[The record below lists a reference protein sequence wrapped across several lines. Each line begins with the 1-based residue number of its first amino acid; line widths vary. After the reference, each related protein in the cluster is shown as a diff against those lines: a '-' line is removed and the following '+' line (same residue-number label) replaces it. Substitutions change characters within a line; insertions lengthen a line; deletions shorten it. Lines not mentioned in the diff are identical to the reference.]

1 MESTVKLY
9 RVANNKSQEYMAEV
23 LSVNHK
29 TYLNKEKKR
38 TSFTANEYLKLKDEF
53 GLSNDQLVKL
63 IQNME
68 V

>member
-9 RVANNKSQEYMAEV
+9 RVANDKSQEYMADV
-23 LSVNHK
+23 LSINHK

-38 TSFTANEYLKLKDEF
+38 TSFTAKEYLKLKKEF
-53 GLSNDQLVKL
+53 GLNNNQLVKL
-63 IQNME
+63 IENME